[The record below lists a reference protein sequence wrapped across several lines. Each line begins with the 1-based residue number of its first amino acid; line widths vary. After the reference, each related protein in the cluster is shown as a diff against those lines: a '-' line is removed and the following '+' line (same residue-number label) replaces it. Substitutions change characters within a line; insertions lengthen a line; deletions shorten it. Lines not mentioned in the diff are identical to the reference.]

1 MGRTSRGTHGLV
13 PWRWFPDAREAALG
27 AVKAG
32 FSLFVVENSP
42 GAHPLQSAPFPGSTA
57 LVFGNEA
64 EGVSPEVIALAM
76 GTVVIPQAGE
86 RRCLNVASAAAAVA
100 WEILRRRL
108 TGCSPVP

>member
-13 PWRWFPDAREAALG
+13 PWRWFPDAMEAADW

-32 FSLFVVENSP
+32 FGLFVVENTP
-42 GAHPLQSAPFPGSTA
+42 GAIPLQSAPFTPETA

-64 EGVSPEVIALAM
+64 EGVSPEIFAM
-76 GTVVIPQAGE
+76 AREIVTIPQTGE
-86 RRCLNVASAAAAVA
+86 RRCVNVASAAAAVA

-108 TGCSPVP
+108 TGCSPGP